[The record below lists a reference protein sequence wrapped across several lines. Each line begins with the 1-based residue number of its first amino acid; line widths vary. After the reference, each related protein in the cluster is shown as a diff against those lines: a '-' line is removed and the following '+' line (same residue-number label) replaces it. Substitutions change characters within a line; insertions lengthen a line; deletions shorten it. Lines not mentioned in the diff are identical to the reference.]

1 MGGRLRLLLRAP
13 HPRLALRGGPLVPPW
28 QRGLVEEAVVGHLL
42 LGGGVPRFDIL
53 GAPLTHGGRLN
64 SSTPVTVPGV

>member
-28 QRGLVEEAVVGHLL
+28 QGGLQEEAVVGHLL
-42 LGGGVPRFDIL
+42 LGGGSLVSTFGGPRSH
-53 GAPLTHGGRLN
+53 TGG
-64 SSTPVTVPGV
+64 G